1 MKTLSVRLIF
11 YILMLRCQV
20 SELTSASNTTTATSS
35 VPLWPAA
42 NSTAS
47 PSHNQITLYN
57 SQPTNVA
64 DTTEESMVRAYV
76 LTVLYAII
84 FIIGIT
90 GNILVL
96 LTVSTKQMRSVTNI
110 FLGNLAVADLI
121 TCLLSLPI
129 IVMKLYVDWP
139 LGKFVCLFIYPLT
152 DVFVSVSV
160 CTLCAIMLDRF
171 RGIVYPFTRKLS
183 LKMTLLVTAAIWI
196 LSIAIVGIPL
206 MVLYKFE
213 TVSGQDY
220 CHMEWPSKAYSH
232 SYRLAI
238 FIFLYIIPVSLIF
251 FCYIC
256 IHKNIRKNLRLLNES
271 VSDRRQHLQG
281 RSRIVKLMFV
291 IFITFAICML
301 PIQLY
306 LVIYEFYK
314 PTESWQGNKVFNN
327 LSLFLLF
334 ANSCMNPIILCIMS
348 SVFRE
353 NFKKKCLCFMLFRK
367 CKNRRNDG
375 NGFDEAEDENQTPLC
390 MTSFSN
396 FRNFSSKKTK
406 SASLSQKSRA
416 VLS

>member
-1 MKTLSVRLIF
+1 MRTFPVRLIF

-20 SELTSASNTTTATSS
+20 SELTSASSTTTATSS

-47 PSHNQITLYN
+47 QSHNKTTLYN
-57 SQPTNVA
+57 SQQQNVA
-64 DTTEESMVRAYV
+64 YTTGESMRTAYV
-76 LTVLYAII
+76 FTGFYATI
-84 FIIGIT
+84 FIIGVT
-90 GNILVL
+90 GNILLL
-96 LTVSTKQMRSVTNI
+96 LTVLTKQMRSVTNI

-171 RGIVYPFTRKLS
+171 RAIVYPLARKLS
-183 LKMTLLVTAAIWI
+183 LKMTLGVTVAIWI

-206 MVLYKFE
+206 IVLYKFE

-220 CHMEWPSKAYSH
+220 CYMEWPSRVYSH
-232 SYRLAI
+232 TYRLGI
-238 FIFLYIIPVSLIF
+238 FIFLYIIPVFLIF
-251 FCYIC
+251 FCYVC
-256 IHKNIRKNLRLLNES
+256 IRKSIRKNLRSLKGS
-271 VSDRRQHLQG
+271 VSDRRRHLQG

-301 PIQLY
+301 PIQLL
-306 LVIYEFYK
+306 LVMIEFYK
-314 PTESWQGNKVFNN
+314 PIHRWQGIR
-327 LSLFLLF
+327 LSNSVSLLILF

-348 SVFRE
+348 SAFRE
-353 NFKKKCLCFMLFRK
+353 GFKKKCLCFMLFRK

-375 NGFDEAEDENQTPLC
+375 NGFDEAEDE
-390 MTSFSN
+390 
-396 FRNFSSKKTK
+396 TK
-406 SASLSQKSRA
+406 MALSMDTYNA
-416 VLS
+416 

>member
-1 MKTLSVRLIF
+1 MRTFPVRLIF

-47 PSHNQITLYN
+47 PSQRQTTLYT
-57 SQPTNVA
+57 SQQPNLA
-64 DTTEESMVRAYV
+64 DTTGESMGRAYV
-76 LTVLYAII
+76 LTVLYATI

-90 GNILVL
+90 GNFLVL

-171 RGIVYPFTRKLS
+171 RAIVYPFTRKLS
-183 LKMTLLVTAAIWI
+183 LKMTLVVTVAIWI

-206 MVLYKFE
+206 IVLYKFE
-213 TVSGQDY
+213 TYSGQDFCY
-220 CHMEWPSKAYSH
+220 MEWPSKAYSNT
-232 SYRLAI
+232 YRLAI
-238 FIFLYIIPVSLIF
+238 FILLYIIPVSLIF

-256 IHKNIRKNLRLLNES
+256 IHNNIKKNLRLLKKS
-271 VSDRRQHLQG
+271 VSVKRQHLQG

-301 PIQLY
+301 PIQLL
-306 LVIYEFYK
+306 LVIGEFHK
-314 PTESWQGNKVFNN
+314 PINHWQGMRMANSV
-327 LSLFLLF
+327 SLLILF

-348 SVFRE
+348 SAFRE
-353 NFKKKCLCFMLFRK
+353 SFKKKCLCFMLFRK
-367 CKNRRNDG
+367 CKNGRNDG
-375 NGFDEAEDENQTPLC
+375 NGSDEAEDETN
-390 MTSFSN
+390 MM
-396 FRNFSSKKTK
+396 
-406 SASLSQKSRA
+406 ALSMA
-416 VLS
+416 TYNA